1 MFSPNNTI
9 HNRINLNNEHYI
21 IILLSVL
28 VVVFLYTTF
37 NLLRKNEK
45 YEDLIEGYRVFILR
59 FQQQVKE
66 SDKRIKEIDSKG
78 TFKSDDEVGYFFNEL
93 KKIQD
98 SLTNFRVEE

>member
-1 MFSPNNTI
+1 MNFHPTT
-9 HNRINLNNEHYI
+9 LYI
-21 IILLSVL
+21 IVSILVTIVMVL
-28 VVVFLYTTF
+28 LYVTR
-37 NLLRKNEK
+37 NLLMKNEK
-45 YEDLIEGYRVFILR
+45 YEDLVEGYRVFILR

>member
-1 MFSPNNTI
+1 MIT
-9 HNRINLNNEHYI
+9 EQYI
-21 IILLSVL
+21 IIFLSVL

-45 YEDLIEGYRVFILR
+45 YEDLTEGYRVFILR

>member
-1 MFSPNNTI
+1 MIT
-9 HNRINLNNEHYI
+9 EHYI
-21 IILLSVL
+21 IISLSLL

-45 YEDLIEGYRVFILR
+45 YEDLTEGYRVFILR

>member
-1 MFSPNNTI
+1 MIT
-9 HNRINLNNEHYI
+9 EHYI
-21 IILLSVL
+21 IISLSVL

-45 YEDLIEGYRVFILR
+45 YEDLVEGYRVFILR

>member
-1 MFSPNNTI
+1 MNFHPTT
-9 HNRINLNNEHYI
+9 LYI
-21 IILLSVL
+21 IVSILVTIVMVL
-28 VVVFLYTTF
+28 LYVTR
-37 NLLRKNEK
+37 NLLMKNEK
-45 YEDLIEGYRVFILR
+45 YEDLVEGYRMFILR

>member
-1 MFSPNNTI
+1 MIT
-9 HNRINLNNEHYI
+9 EHYI
-21 IILLSVL
+21 IISLSLL

-45 YEDLIEGYRVFILR
+45 YEDLVEGYRVFILR

>member
-1 MFSPNNTI
+1 M
-9 HNRINLNNEHYI
+9 NNEHYI
-21 IILLSVL
+21 IIFLLVL

-45 YEDLIEGYRVFILR
+45 YEDLVEGYRVFILR
-59 FQQQVKE
+59 FQQHIKE

>member
-1 MFSPNNTI
+1 MTT
-9 HNRINLNNEHYI
+9 EHYI
-21 IILLSVL
+21 IISLSVL
-28 VVVFLYTTF
+28 IVVFLYTTF

-45 YEDLIEGYRVFILR
+45 YEDLVEGYRMFILR

>member
-1 MFSPNNTI
+1 MNFHPTT
-9 HNRINLNNEHYI
+9 LYI
-21 IILLSVL
+21 IVSILVTIVIVL
-28 VVVFLYTTF
+28 LYITR
-37 NLLRKNEK
+37 NLLMKNEK
-45 YEDLIEGYRVFILR
+45 YEDLVEGYRVFILR

>member
-1 MFSPNNTI
+1 M
-9 HNRINLNNEHYI
+9 NNEHYI

-28 VVVFLYTTF
+28 IVVFLYTTF

-45 YEDLIEGYRVFILR
+45 YEDLVEGYRVFILR
-59 FQQQVKE
+59 FQQQIKE

>member
-1 MFSPNNTI
+1 MIT
-9 HNRINLNNEHYI
+9 EHYI
-21 IILLSVL
+21 IISLSVL

-45 YEDLIEGYRVFILR
+45 YEDLVEGYRTFILR

-78 TFKSDDEVGYFFNEL
+78 SFKSDDEVGYFFNEL

>member
-1 MFSPNNTI
+1 MIT
-9 HNRINLNNEHYI
+9 EHYI
-21 IILLSVL
+21 IISLSVL

-45 YEDLIEGYRVFILR
+45 YEDLVEGYRVFILR
-59 FQQQVKE
+59 FQQQVRE

>member
-1 MFSPNNTI
+1 M
-9 HNRINLNNEHYI
+9 NNEHYI

>member
-1 MFSPNNTI
+1 MIT
-9 HNRINLNNEHYI
+9 EHYI

-28 VVVFLYTTF
+28 IVVFLYTTF

-45 YEDLIEGYRVFILR
+45 YEDLVEGYRVFILR

-78 TFKSDDEVGYFFNEL
+78 TFSSDDEVGYFFNEL

>member
-1 MFSPNNTI
+1 MTT
-9 HNRINLNNEHYI
+9 EHYI
-21 IILLSVL
+21 IISLSVL
-28 VVVFLYTTF
+28 VVVFLYTTV

-45 YEDLIEGYRVFILR
+45 YEDLIEGYRMFILR

>member
-1 MFSPNNTI
+1 MIT
-9 HNRINLNNEHYI
+9 EQYI

-45 YEDLIEGYRVFILR
+45 YEDLTEGYRVFILR

>member
-1 MFSPNNTI
+1 MIT
-9 HNRINLNNEHYI
+9 EHYI
-21 IILLSVL
+21 IISLSLL

-45 YEDLIEGYRVFILR
+45 YEDLTEGYRVFILR

-78 TFKSDDEVGYFFNEL
+78 TFSSDDEVGYFFNEL

>member
-1 MFSPNNTI
+1 MNFHPTT
-9 HNRINLNNEHYI
+9 LYI
-21 IILLSVL
+21 IVSILVTIVIVL
-28 VVVFLYTTF
+28 LYVTR
-37 NLLRKNEK
+37 NLLMKNEK
-45 YEDLIEGYRVFILR
+45 YEDLVEGYRMFILR

>member
-1 MFSPNNTI
+1 MIT
-9 HNRINLNNEHYI
+9 EHYI
-21 IILLSVL
+21 IISLSVL

-45 YEDLIEGYRVFILR
+45 YEDLVEGYRTFILR

-78 TFKSDDEVGYFFNEL
+78 VFKSDDEVGYFFNEL

>member
-1 MFSPNNTI
+1 MIT
-9 HNRINLNNEHYI
+9 EHYI

-28 VVVFLYTTF
+28 VVIFLYTTF

-45 YEDLIEGYRVFILR
+45 YEDLTEGYRVFILR

-78 TFKSDDEVGYFFNEL
+78 TFNSDDEVGYFFNEL

>member
-1 MFSPNNTI
+1 MIT
-9 HNRINLNNEHYI
+9 EHYI
-21 IILLSVL
+21 IILLLVL

-45 YEDLIEGYRVFILR
+45 YEDLVEGYRVFILR

-78 TFKSDDEVGYFFNEL
+78 TFSSDDEVGYFFNEL

>member
-1 MFSPNNTI
+1 MIT
-9 HNRINLNNEHYI
+9 EHYI
-21 IILLSVL
+21 IISLSVL

-45 YEDLIEGYRVFILR
+45 YEDLTEGYRVFILR

>member
-1 MFSPNNTI
+1 MNFHPTT
-9 HNRINLNNEHYI
+9 LYI
-21 IILLSVL
+21 IVSILVTIVIVL
-28 VVVFLYTTF
+28 LYVTR
-37 NLLRKNEK
+37 NLLMKNEK
-45 YEDLIEGYRVFILR
+45 YEDLVEGYRVFILR

-78 TFKSDDEVGYFFNEL
+78 AFKSDDEVGYFFNEL

>member
-1 MFSPNNTI
+1 MIT
-9 HNRINLNNEHYI
+9 EHYI

>member
-1 MFSPNNTI
+1 MIT
-9 HNRINLNNEHYI
+9 EHYI

-28 VVVFLYTTF
+28 IVVFLYTTF

-45 YEDLIEGYRVFILR
+45 YEDLVEGYRMFIIR

>member
-1 MFSPNNTI
+1 MIT
-9 HNRINLNNEHYI
+9 EHYI
-21 IILLSVL
+21 IIFLSVL

-45 YEDLIEGYRVFILR
+45 YEDLTEGYRVFILR

>member
-1 MFSPNNTI
+1 M
-9 HNRINLNNEHYI
+9 NNEQYI
-21 IILLSVL
+21 IIFLLVL

-45 YEDLIEGYRVFILR
+45 YEDLVEGYRVFILR
-59 FQQQVKE
+59 FQQQIKE

>member
-1 MFSPNNTI
+1 MNFHPTT
-9 HNRINLNNEHYI
+9 LYI
-21 IILLSVL
+21 IVSILVTIVIVL
-28 VVVFLYTTF
+28 LYVTR
-37 NLLRKNEK
+37 NILMKNEK
-45 YEDLIEGYRVFILR
+45 YEDLVEGYRVFILR

-78 TFKSDDEVGYFFNEL
+78 AFKSDDEVGYFFNEL

>member
-1 MFSPNNTI
+1 MIT
-9 HNRINLNNEHYI
+9 EQYI
-21 IILLSVL
+21 IIFLSVL

-45 YEDLIEGYRVFILR
+45 YEDLTEGYRVFILR
-59 FQQQVKE
+59 FQQQVRE

-78 TFKSDDEVGYFFNEL
+78 TFKSDAEVGYFFNEL

>member
-1 MFSPNNTI
+1 MIT
-9 HNRINLNNEHYI
+9 EHYI

-28 VVVFLYTTF
+28 IVVFLYTTF

-45 YEDLIEGYRVFILR
+45 YEDLVEGYRVFILR

-66 SDKRIKEIDSKG
+66 SDKRIQEIDSKG
-78 TFKSDDEVGYFFNEL
+78 AFKSDDEVGYFFNEL

>member
-1 MFSPNNTI
+1 MIT
-9 HNRINLNNEHYI
+9 EHYI

-28 VVVFLYTTF
+28 IVVFLYTTF

-45 YEDLIEGYRVFILR
+45 YEDLVEGYRVFILR

-78 TFKSDDEVGYFFNEL
+78 AFKSDDEVGYFFNEL

>member
-1 MFSPNNTI
+1 MT
-9 HNRINLNNEHYI
+9 LEHHI
-21 IILLSVL
+21 IIFLLIL
-28 VVVFLYTTF
+28 IIVFLYTTF

-45 YEDLIEGYRVFILR
+45 YEDLVEGYRVFILR

-66 SDKRIKEIDSKG
+66 SDKRIQEIDSKG
-78 TFKSDDEVGYFFNEL
+78 TFSSDDEVGYFFNEL

>member
-1 MFSPNNTI
+1 MIT
-9 HNRINLNNEHYI
+9 EYYI
-21 IILLSVL
+21 IILLTVL
-28 VVVFLYTTF
+28 IVVLLFTTI

-45 YEDLIEGYRVFILR
+45 YEDLVEGYRVFILR

-66 SDKRIKEIDSKG
+66 SDKRIQEIDSKG
-78 TFKSDDEVGYFFNEL
+78 AFKSDDEVGYFFNEL

>member
-1 MFSPNNTI
+1 MIT
-9 HNRINLNNEHYI
+9 EQYI
-21 IILLSVL
+21 IIFLLVL

-45 YEDLIEGYRVFILR
+45 YEDLTEGYRVFILR

>member
-1 MFSPNNTI
+1 MIT
-9 HNRINLNNEHYI
+9 EHYI
-21 IILLSVL
+21 IISLSVL

-45 YEDLIEGYRVFILR
+45 YEDLIEGYRMFILR